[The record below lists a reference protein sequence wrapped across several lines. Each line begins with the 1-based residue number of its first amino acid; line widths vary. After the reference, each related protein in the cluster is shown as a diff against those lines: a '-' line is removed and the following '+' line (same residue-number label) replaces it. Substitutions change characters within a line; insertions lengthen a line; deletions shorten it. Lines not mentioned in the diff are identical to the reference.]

1 MDSKPKQQK
10 NTQKWVNVAMCAIM
24 IFTCL
29 GFCSSNKSLYLSA
42 ITDAL
47 DIKRSAYSLATSC
60 RYISTS
66 IINIFFGTLVY
77 KFGTKKLMLSGFVL
91 LIVSMLLNS
100 VATSVVMFCISEAI
114 SGIAFSWSGTAM
126 VGGIINRWC
135 KENTGTVMGAVLA
148 ANGIGGALA
157 AQIVTPII
165 YQEGTAFGY
174 RDAYRLVA
182 LILLVVGILVAI
194 FFKEKPRGEI
204 DDSPSPTRKKARGR
218 SWVGIDYN
226 AAKKKGFF
234 YGAAICIFLTGM
246 CLQGVGSVAS
256 AHLLDKGIATAL
268 VATVASVS
276 SLLLTCSKFL
286 TGFLYD
292 KLGLRKT
299 ISICCVASVLTMLS
313 LAFMDNSSLGTALA
327 FIYAIVH
334 AVALPLETV
343 MLPLYAKDL
352 FGETSYN
359 KVMGM
364 FVSIN
369 TAGYAIGGPLI
380 NLGYD
385 LFGTY
390 IPMFYLTSGIMLA
403 VLIGLQFVITAAH
416 KEQKLIVSAQESV
429 NA

>member
-1 MDSKPKQQK
+1 
-10 NTQKWVNVAMCAIM
+10 MCALM

-47 DIKRSAYSLATSC
+47 DMKRSAYSLATSC
-60 RYISTS
+60 RFISTS

-100 VATSVVMFCISEAI
+100 VATNVVMFCISEAL

-135 KENTGTVMGAVLA
+135 KEKTGTIMGAVLA
-148 ANGIGGALA
+148 SNGIGGALA

-182 LILLVVGILVAI
+182 LILVIVGVIVAI
-194 FFKEKPRGEI
+194 CFKEKPREEI
-204 DDSPSPTRKKARGR
+204 DDSPSPSRKKPRGR

-226 AAKKKGFF
+226 DAKKKGFF
-234 YGAAICIFLTGM
+234 YGAAVCIFLTGM
-246 CLQGVGSVAS
+246 CLQGVGSIAS
-256 AHLLDKGIATAL
+256 AHLLDTGISTTL
-268 VATVASVS
+268 VAAVASMS
-276 SLLLTCSKFL
+276 SLLLTCSKFSA
-286 TGFLYD
+286 GFMYD

-299 ISICCVASVLTMLS
+299 ISICCFASVLTMLS
-313 LAFMDNSSLGTALA
+313 LAFMSNSPLGTVLA
-327 FIYAIVH
+327 IVYAIVH
-334 AVALPLETV
+334 AIALPLETV

-352 FGETSYN
+352 FGEKSYN
-359 KVMGM
+359 KVMGI

-369 TAGYAIGGPLI
+369 TAGYAVGGPLV
-380 NLGYD
+380 NLGFD
-385 LFGTY
+385 LLGSY
-390 IPMFYLTSGIMLA
+390 VPMFYLTGGIMVA

-416 KEQKLIVSAQESV
+416 KEQKLIVSAQESI

>member
-10 NTQKWVNVAMCAIM
+10 NTQKWVNVAMCAVM

-60 RYISTS
+60 RFISTS

-77 KFGTKKLMLSGFVL
+77 KFGTKKLMLSGFLL

-100 VATSVVMFCISEAI
+100 VATNVAMFCISEAI

-135 KENTGTVMGAVLA
+135 KENTGTIMGAVLA
-148 ANGIGGALA
+148 TNGIGGALA

-165 YQEGTAFGY
+165 YQEGTVFGY

-194 FFKEKPRGEI
+194 FFKEKPREEI
-204 DDSPSPTRKKARGR
+204 DDSPSPTKKKARGR

-226 AAKKKGFF
+226 VAKKRGFF
-234 YGAAICIFLTGM
+234 YGAAVCIFLTGM

-256 AHLLDKGIATAL
+256 AHLLDKGISTAL

-313 LAFMDNSSLGTALA
+313 LAFMEDSSLGTALA
-327 FIYAIVH
+327 FIYAVVH

-352 FGETSYN
+352 FGEKSYN

-369 TAGYAIGGPLI
+369 TAGYAVGGPLI
-380 NLGYD
+380 NLGFD
-385 LFGTY
+385 IFGTY
-390 IPMFYLTSGIMLA
+390 VPMFYLTGGIMFA
-403 VLIGLQFVITAAH
+403 VLIGLQFVISAAH
-416 KEQKLIVSAQESV
+416 KEQRLIVNAQESV